1 MLYPVSFLNVFAFFA
16 LAAVRA
22 AVADGAELGLFMDT
36 FLNGKNLKLFLRFCP
51 MTMIESSLNVFE
63 ILAML
68 FSLDDATMVN
78 FGNHVFMI
86 RIFDATVMGFL
97 LFPVL
102 CDTTTT
108 GVFFSRFAILIIS
121 SIIILCPR

>member
-1 MLYPVSFLNVFAFFA
+1 MLYPVNFLNVLAFFA

-22 AVADGAELGLFMDT
+22 AVADGAEFGLFMDT

-51 MTMIESSLNVFE
+51 ITMIESELNPFE
-63 ILAML
+63 IFAML
-68 FSLDDATMVN
+68 SSFEDDITRSL
-78 FGNHVFMI
+78 GNHFFMI
-86 RIFDATVMGFL
+86 RTLDATVMGFL

-121 SIIILCPR
+121 CIIIL

>member
-1 MLYPVSFLNVFAFFA
+1 MLYPVNFLNVFAFFA

-22 AVADGAELGLFMDT
+22 AVAEGAELGLFMDT

-63 ILAML
+63 ILAIL
-68 FSLDDATMVN
+68 CSFDEDITSSL
-78 FGNHVFMI
+78 GNHVFSI

-102 CDTTTT
+102 WDTTTT
-108 GVFFSRFAILIIS
+108 GVFFSRFAILMIS